1 MRTTGF
7 LLVVINVILAIILAI
22 LLFGLI
28 RLDTPERATADPR
41 PASESRALIEAAR
54 RKSVP
59 VAERDVVDALIATPE
74 IIPFEPVLGGTMG
87 FYAPENITVLNDRW
101 VYAVFED
108 GHVAGSMLIEYV
120 GTADGIVWAVIDA
133 TLDE

>member
-1 MRTTGF
+1 MT
-7 LLVVINVILAIILAI
+7 
-22 LLFGLI
+22 
-28 RLDTPERATADPR
+28 
-41 PASESRALIEAAR
+41 
-54 RKSVP
+54 
-59 VAERDVVDALIATPE
+59 ERDVVEELIATPE
-74 IIPFEPVLGGTMG
+74 IIPFDPVLGGTMG
-87 FYAPENITVLNDRW
+87 FYAPENVTVLNDRW